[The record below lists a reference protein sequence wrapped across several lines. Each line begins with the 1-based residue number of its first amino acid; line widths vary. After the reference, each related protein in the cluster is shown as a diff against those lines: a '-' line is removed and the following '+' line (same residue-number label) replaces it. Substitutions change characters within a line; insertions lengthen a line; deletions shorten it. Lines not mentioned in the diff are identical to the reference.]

1 MFASWDVT
9 TRLTFNKQNNANNI
23 RRDLQRAAH
32 LRDPENIRSPSPVTS
47 ELTIQLE
54 EWEKIRT
61 NPIRFDS
68 LKHLIPDFILEWMES
83 RKTQEV
89 KDKREREEDT
99 SREAEEE
106 KKKKKRRL
114 AEPLVPVVKNPLVPF
129 QASFHDA
136 LYEIAHV
143 SPIPLPFFSN
153 DALQFISAC
162 AHSLP
167 HKKFKSNDPRKSG
180 FETSRDP
187 AGPAG
192 TRAQFIILHFSFFL
206 NKRHTAKLYAFW
218 KPAELRI
225 RNEQYLEFTG
235 FIQSVYDSEWTK
247 VESQFEFEDT
257 MAKARGG
264 SLWYSYPFQSNTTSD
279 TSPPYQGSPIGDMP
293 PLSENTITPD
303 HTSVTNTQG
312 VMPVIILGVMP
323 VIILGVM
330 PIYYLGV
337 MPPYNFGCYANF
349 MLLGCHVILMAN
361 LYLYYKASAL
371 HGVQLHLIRSV
382 LGRSLGSVW
391 VTRTLLIHGWER
403 GASPPGKT
411 FLY

>member
-1 MFASWDVT
+1 MQLPLRSRPTLQNPDRVHITHSSVEARNMFASWDIT
-9 TRLTFNKQNNANNI
+9 TCLTFNKENNANNI

-83 RKTQEV
+83 RKIQEV

-106 KKKKKRRL
+106 KKKKRRL

-153 DALQFISAC
+153 DALQYISAR

-180 FETSRDP
+180 YFIDIEALKKMLRIKYADDDQLEGLDYILFVECVNNYMRFETSRDP

-192 TRAQFIILHFSFFL
+192 TRAQFIIQHFSFFL
-206 NKRHTAKLYAFW
+206 NKRYTAKLYAFW

-225 RNEQYLEFTG
+225 RNEQYLEFTS
-235 FIQSVYDSEWTK
+235 FIQSVYDLEWTK
-247 VESQFEFEDT
+247 VEGQVEFEDT

-279 TSPPYQGSPIGDMP
+279 ISPPYQGSPIGDMP

-303 HTSVTNTQG
+303 HTSVTNTQ
-312 VMPVIILGVMP
+312 VVNQDI
-323 VIILGVM
+323 
-330 PIYYLGV
+330 
-337 MPPYNFGCYANF
+337 A
-349 MLLGCHVILMAN
+349 
-361 LYLYYKASAL
+361 
-371 HGVQLHLIRSV
+371 
-382 LGRSLGSVW
+382 
-391 VTRTLLIHGWER
+391 E
-403 GASPPGKT
+403 
-411 FLY
+411 

>member
-1 MFASWDVT
+1 MQLPLRSRPTLQNPDRVHITHSSVEARNMFASWDIT
-9 TRLTFNKQNNANNI
+9 MHLTFNKENNANNI

-32 LRDPENIRSPSPVTS
+32 LRDPENIRSPLPVTS

-61 NPIRFDS
+61 NPIHFDS

-83 RKTQEV
+83 WKIQEV

-106 KKKKKRRL
+106 KKKKRRL

-153 DALQFISAC
+153 NTLQFISTC
-162 AHSLP
+162 THSLL

-180 FETSRDP
+180 YFIDIEALKKMLRIKYPDNDQLEGLDYILFVECVNNYMRFKTSRDP

-192 TRAQFIILHFSFFL
+192 TRAQFIIQHFTFFL

-235 FIQSVYDSEWTK
+235 FIQSVYGSEWTK
-247 VESQFEFEDT
+247 VESQVEFEDT

-264 SLWYSYPFQSNTTSD
+264 SLWYSYPFHSNTTSD
-279 TSPPYQGSPIGDMP
+279 TFPPYQGSPIGDMP
-293 PLSENTITPD
+293 PLLENTITPD
-303 HTSVTNTQG
+303 HTSVTNTCQR
-312 VMPVIILGVMP
+312 L
-323 VIILGVM
+323 
-330 PIYYLGV
+330 
-337 MPPYNFGCYANF
+337 
-349 MLLGCHVILMAN
+349 
-361 LYLYYKASAL
+361 
-371 HGVQLHLIRSV
+371 V
-382 LGRSLGSVW
+382 LVTG
-391 VTRTLLIHGWER
+391 VTRRHTQENLRWR
-403 GASPPGKT
+403 GDKGSKQSSG
-411 FLY
+411 LNQVE

>member
-1 MFASWDVT
+1 MQLPLRSRPTLQNPDRVHITHSSVEARNMFASWDIT

-23 RRDLQRAAH
+23 CRDLQRAAH

-54 EWEKIRT
+54 EWEKICT

-83 RKTQEV
+83 RKIQEV
-89 KDKREREEDT
+89 KEKREREEDT

-106 KKKKKRRL
+106 KKKKRRL
-114 AEPLVPVVKNPLVPF
+114 AEPLVPVVKDPLVPF

-143 SPIPLPFFSN
+143 SPILSISSVTTLSIMEGLDYIPFVECVN
-153 DALQFISAC
+153 
-162 AHSLP
+162 
-167 HKKFKSNDPRKSG
+167 NYMR

-192 TRAQFIILHFSFFL
+192 TRAQFIIQHFSFFL

-218 KPAELRI
+218 KP
-225 RNEQYLEFTG
+225 
-235 FIQSVYDSEWTK
+235 SVYDSEWTK
-247 VESQFEFEDT
+247 VESQVEFEDT

-264 SLWYSYPFQSNTTSD
+264 PLWYSYPFQSNTTSD

-303 HTSVTNTQG
+303 HTSVTNTQ
-312 VMPVIILGVMP
+312 VVNQDI
-323 VIILGVM
+323 
-330 PIYYLGV
+330 
-337 MPPYNFGCYANF
+337 A
-349 MLLGCHVILMAN
+349 
-361 LYLYYKASAL
+361 K
-371 HGVQLHLIRSV
+371 
-382 LGRSLGSVW
+382 
-391 VTRTLLIHGWER
+391 
-403 GASPPGKT
+403 
-411 FLY
+411 

>member
-1 MFASWDVT
+1 MQLPLCSRPTLQNPDRVHITHSSVEARNMFASWDIT
-9 TRLTFNKQNNANNI
+9 TCLTFNKQNNANNI

-32 LRDPENIRSPSPVTS
+32 LRDPDNIRSPLPVTS
-47 ELTIQLE
+47 KLTIQLE

-83 RKTQEV
+83 QKIQEV

-106 KKKKKRRL
+106 KKKKRRL

-153 DALQFISAC
+153 DALQFISAR

-180 FETSRDP
+180 YFIDIEALKKMLRIKYADDDQLEGLDYILFVECVNNYMRFETSRDP
-187 AGPAG
+187 AGPA
-192 TRAQFIILHFSFFL
+192 
-206 NKRHTAKLYAFW
+206 AKLYAFW
-218 KPAELRI
+218 KPVELRI
-225 RNEQYLEFTG
+225 RNKQYLEFIG

-247 VESQFEFEDT
+247 VESQVEFEDT
-257 MAKARGG
+257 MAKAHGG

-279 TSPPYQGSPIGDMP
+279 TSPPYQGSLIRDMP

-303 HTSVTNTQG
+303 HTSVTNTQ
-312 VMPVIILGVMP
+312 VVNQDI
-323 VIILGVM
+323 
-330 PIYYLGV
+330 
-337 MPPYNFGCYANF
+337 A
-349 MLLGCHVILMAN
+349 
-361 LYLYYKASAL
+361 
-371 HGVQLHLIRSV
+371 
-382 LGRSLGSVW
+382 
-391 VTRTLLIHGWER
+391 E
-403 GASPPGKT
+403 
-411 FLY
+411 

>member
-1 MFASWDVT
+1 MQLPLRSRPTLQNPDRVHITHSSVEARNMFASWDIT
-9 TRLTFNKQNNANNI
+9 TRLTFNKENNANNI
-23 RRDLQRAAH
+23 RRDLQQAAH
-32 LRDPENIRSPSPVTS
+32 LRDPENTRSPSPVTS

-83 RKTQEV
+83 RKIQV

-106 KKKKKRRL
+106 KKKKRRL

-153 DALQFISAC
+153 NALQFISAR

-180 FETSRDP
+180 YFIDIEALKKMLRIKYADDDQLEGLDYILFVECVNNYMRFETSRDP

-192 TRAQFIILHFSFFL
+192 TRAQFIIQHFSFFL

-225 RNEQYLEFTG
+225 RNKQYLEFTG

-247 VESQFEFEDT
+247 VESQVEFEDT

-303 HTSVTNTQG
+303 SVTNTQ
-312 VMPVIILGVMP
+312 VVNQDI
-323 VIILGVM
+323 
-330 PIYYLGV
+330 
-337 MPPYNFGCYANF
+337 A
-349 MLLGCHVILMAN
+349 
-361 LYLYYKASAL
+361 
-371 HGVQLHLIRSV
+371 
-382 LGRSLGSVW
+382 
-391 VTRTLLIHGWER
+391 E
-403 GASPPGKT
+403 
-411 FLY
+411 

>member
-1 MFASWDVT
+1 MQLPLRSRPTLQNPDRVHITHSSVEARNMFASWDIT
-9 TRLTFNKQNNANNI
+9 TRLTFNKENNANNI
-23 RRDLQRAAH
+23 RRDLQQAAH

-83 RKTQEV
+83 RKIQV

-106 KKKKKRRL
+106 KKKKRRL

-153 DALQFISAC
+153 NALQFISAR

-180 FETSRDP
+180 YFIDIEALKKMLRIKYADNDQLEGLDYILFVECVNNYMRFETSRDP
-187 AGPAG
+187 AGPA
-192 TRAQFIILHFSFFL
+192 
-206 NKRHTAKLYAFW
+206 
-218 KPAELRI
+218 
-225 RNEQYLEFTG
+225 G

-247 VESQFEFEDT
+247 VESQVEFEDT

-303 HTSVTNTQG
+303 HTSVTNTQ
-312 VMPVIILGVMP
+312 VVNQDI
-323 VIILGVM
+323 
-330 PIYYLGV
+330 
-337 MPPYNFGCYANF
+337 A
-349 MLLGCHVILMAN
+349 
-361 LYLYYKASAL
+361 
-371 HGVQLHLIRSV
+371 
-382 LGRSLGSVW
+382 
-391 VTRTLLIHGWER
+391 E
-403 GASPPGKT
+403 
-411 FLY
+411 

>member
-1 MFASWDVT
+1 MQLPLRSRPTLQNPDRVHITHSSVEAWNMFASWDVT
-9 TRLTFNKQNNANNI
+9 TRLTFNKENNANNI
-23 RRDLQRAAH
+23 CRDLQ
-32 LRDPENIRSPSPVTS
+32 SPSPVTS

-83 RKTQEV
+83 RKIQEA

-106 KKKKKRRL
+106 KKKKRRL

-153 DALQFISAC
+153 DALQFISAR

-180 FETSRDP
+180 Y
-187 AGPAG
+187 
-192 TRAQFIILHFSFFL
+192 FIDIEALKKMLKIKYADDDQLEGLDYILFVDQ
-206 NKRHTAKLYAFW
+206 TYAFW

-247 VESQFEFEDT
+247 VESQVEFEDT

-303 HTSVTNTQG
+303 HTSVTNTQ
-312 VMPVIILGVMP
+312 VVDQDI
-323 VIILGVM
+323 
-330 PIYYLGV
+330 
-337 MPPYNFGCYANF
+337 A
-349 MLLGCHVILMAN
+349 
-361 LYLYYKASAL
+361 
-371 HGVQLHLIRSV
+371 
-382 LGRSLGSVW
+382 
-391 VTRTLLIHGWER
+391 E
-403 GASPPGKT
+403 
-411 FLY
+411 